1 MDLIDLHESDPH
13 APAFAGACALS
24 APDPGNVR
32 RIGGDLLER
41 LEAAGRQEL
50 AALLNNPAPDN
61 VHVAAL
67 DPVESVIA
75 WDLAAGF

>member
-1 MDLIDLHESDPH
+1 MDLINLHDSDPY
-13 APAFAGACALS
+13 APAVAGACALA
-24 APDPGNVR
+24 APDSGNVR
-32 RIGGDLLER
+32 RIGGDLLAQ

-50 AALLNNPAPDN
+50 GAMLEATRMEGA
-61 VHVAAL
+61 HVAAL

>member
-1 MDLIDLHESDPH
+1 MDLIHLRDSDPH
-13 APAFAGACALS
+13 APAFAGAYALP

-32 RIGGDLLER
+32 RIGGDLLDQ

-50 AALLNNPAPDN
+50 AALLETTGADAAHAP
-61 VHVAAL
+61 AL

>member
-1 MDLIDLHESDPH
+1 MSASD
-13 APAFAGACALS
+13 A
-24 APDPGNVR
+24 GNVR

-50 AALLNNPAPDN
+50 TALLDTASPDDL
-61 VHVAAL
+61 HVAPL

>member
-1 MDLIDLHESDPH
+1 LDLINLHDSDPH
-13 APAFAGACALS
+13 APAFAGVCALP
-24 APDPGNVR
+24 APDSRNVQ
-32 RIGGDLLER
+32 RIGGDLLDQ

-50 AALLNNPAPDN
+50 AALLETTSTDGA
-61 VHVAAL
+61 HVAAL

>member
-1 MDLIDLHESDPH
+1 MDLINLHDSDPH
-13 APAFAGACALS
+13 APALAGASALS

-50 AALLNNPAPDN
+50 VALLNTTGPED